1 MDLSDL
7 TPAQANALAERL
19 APMLGYLVRLTD
31 RMQKRGWHAND
42 RVYIEAWA
50 ARHALHEL
58 TVRVRYQACG
68 NPGGKGGA
76 R

>member
-1 MDLSDL
+1 VDLSDL
-7 TPAQANALAERL
+7 TPAQADALAQRL

-31 RMQKRGWHAND
+31 RMQKRGWHAHD
-42 RVYIEAWA
+42 PVYRDAWA

-68 NPGGKGGA
+68 NPGGRGGA